1 MNAAWLQN
9 SSKIQY
15 LGDGV
20 GWGVSYVGT
29 FQNKRQ
35 TVHLSYCLFGTLYTS
50 DAMLRGGN
58 ANSLFNVQQQRVEL
72 NFCVPQ
78 RGPLNK
84 SRPEKALDSFQSDY

>member
-1 MNAAWLQN
+1 MG
-9 SSKIQY
+9 K
-15 LGDGV
+15 
-20 GWGVSYVGT
+20 

-35 TVHLSYCLFGTLYTS
+35 TTFFLLFNWNYFYFRCFVKEG
-50 DAMLRGGN
+50 RGG
-58 ANSLFNVQQQRVEL
+58 ANSVFNVQQQRVKL